1 MKICFVARRSIYRYF
16 LEYLD
21 AIIYWMKESDMIC
34 DLFFQEDES
43 LYQKI
48 ESYDFIINVQTLLLD
63 VNKIKN
69 VFKRV
74 IIFNTEQNTRNT
86 YYLEH
91 ILNMMKM
98 GFKIMDY
105 HLGNIE
111 LMNKMTNHQY
121 KDKIL
126 YLPPLYCPDDKLY
139 ESKKSKDICFVG
151 TLTDYRQKL
160 LKRLGKR
167 FNIDT
172 IQDFGEIRDKNM
184 SKYKILLNLH
194 ADPDYQ
200 VFETIRCYRCVFNK
214 ILVISQQKLI
224 KENSEIE
231 SFCYFSNDDNLERTI
246 DLILSNYDK
255 IISEKYK
262 NIDID
267 YFRDWSKKKMENFI
281 KIVSN

>member
-1 MKICFVARRSIYRYF
+1 MKICFVTRRSIYRYF

-21 AIIYWMKESDMIC
+21 AIIYWMKQSEIIC
-34 DLFFQEDES
+34 DLFFVEDIS
-43 LYQKI
+43 LYQKV
-48 ESYDFIINVQTLLLD
+48 ETYDYIINVQTLLLD
-63 VNKIKN
+63 INKIKN
-69 VFKRV
+69 VYDRV

-91 ILNMMKM
+91 VLSMLKM
-98 GFKIMDY
+98 GFTLMDY

-111 LMNKMTNHQY
+111 LMNKMTNYQY

-139 ESKKSKDICFVG
+139 HPIKTKDICFVG
-151 TLTDYRQKL
+151 TLTDYRQKM
-160 LKRLGKR
+160 LKRLEKR
-167 FNIDT
+167 FKIDV
-172 IQDFGEIRDKNM
+172 IQDFGEIRDKKI
-184 SKYKILLNLH
+184 SEYKIILNLH
-194 ADPDYQ
+194 ADLDYQ

-214 ILVISQQKLI
+214 ILVISQQKLV

-246 DLILSNYDK
+246 DLILCNYDK

-262 NIDID
+262 NKDID
-267 YFRDWSKKKMENFI
+267 YFREWSKKKIENFLLSM
-281 KIVSN
+281 K